1 MNACQLGSDYF
12 LLDDSPEVDQFGL
25 HNCISHT
32 KRVKTRYHER
42 HGFHCALQVYT
53 SPQKRASYET
63 WRERTMI
70 SRCRWML
77 VILILAIG
85 NSAPADDAQRVQ
97 AVPEIEGLVPEL
109 EGLYRDLHEHPEL
122 AFHEE
127 RTASALAE
135 RLRALGFEVT
145 TGVGKTGLV
154 ALLRNGSGPVVM
166 LRTELDALPIEEKTG
181 LPFASKSKG
190 VDSDGNAVSVSHACG
205 HDLHMSAWYG
215 AAKIMARRRNSWHGT
230 LMLIGQPAEE
240 VFRGAA
246 AMLADGLFTRFPK
259 PDFAISMHDEPSLPS
274 GTVGFH
280 AGLFRASIDSV
291 DVTIYGRGGHG
302 GKPQTT
308 VDPIVLSARAI
319 LGIQTIVSR
328 ETDPLSP
335 AVITI
340 GAIHGGSAGNIIPDE
355 VKMLMT
361 VRSYDEKVRKHLLAS
376 IKRQLD
382 AEAAAV
388 DAPSP
393 PSIKVAPGAEAVYND
408 PEVTTRLV
416 AALRRDLGSD
426 SAVEMPAKMT
436 SEDFSAYGRAGVR
449 AVLLHIGAVNPE
461 VLASG
466 TKHPDL
472 HSPQWFPELEP
483 TLRSLVAAEVV
494 MLTELLVAPNQ

>member
-1 MNACQLGSDYF
+1 MVGRWI
-12 LLDDSPEVDQFGL
+12 
-25 HNCISHT
+25 CILMVLSLANGDH
-32 KRVKTRYHER
+32 
-42 HGFHCALQVYT
+42 ALADEA
-53 SPQKRASYET
+53 RD
-63 WRERTMI
+63 I
-70 SRCRWML
+70 S
-77 VILILAIG
+77 
-85 NSAPADDAQRVQ
+85 Q
-97 AVPEIEGLVPEL
+97 AVPEIAALEPEI

-145 TGVGKTGLV
+145 TGVGQTGLV
-154 ALLRNGSGPVVM
+154 AILRNGSGPVVM

-190 VDSDGNAVSVSHACG
+190 LDAEGKEVAVSHACG
-205 HDLHMSAWYG
+205 HDLHMAGWYG
-215 AAKIMARRRNSWHGT
+215 AAKIMARRRSTWHGT

-240 VFRGAA
+240 TFRGAA

-274 GTVGFH
+274 GKVGFH
-280 AGLFRASIDSV
+280 AGLFRASMDSV
-291 DVTIYGRGGHG
+291 DVTMYGRGGHG

-335 AVITI
+335 AVVTI
-340 GAIHGGSAGNIIPDE
+340 GAIHGGTAGNVIPDE
-355 VKMLMT
+355 VRMLMS
-361 VRSYDEKVRKHLLAS
+361 VRSYDEKVRKHLLES
-376 IKRQLD
+376 IKRQLN

-393 PSIKVAPGAEAVYND
+393 PSIKVVSGAEAVYND
-408 PEVTTRLV
+408 PEATARLV
-416 AALRRDLGSD
+416 AALRRDLGPD

-449 AVLLHIGAVNPE
+449 AVLLHIGAVNPAE
-461 VLASG
+461 LASG
-466 TKHPDL
+466 AKLPDL
-472 HSPQWFPELEP
+472 HSPKWFPELEP

-494 MLTELLVAPNQ
+494 MLTELLVAPGSANK

>member
-1 MNACQLGSDYF
+1 M
-12 LLDDSPEVDQFGL
+12 
-25 HNCISHT
+25 
-32 KRVKTRYHER
+32 RYHNR
-42 HGFHCALQVYT
+42 PGVHCPLAGYKTATDTVARCTCVKEGAMVGRWICILMAL
-53 SPQKRASYET
+53 SLANGDRALADGA
-63 WRERTMI
+63 RGI
-70 SRCRWML
+70 S
-77 VILILAIG
+77 
-85 NSAPADDAQRVQ
+85 Q
-97 AVPEIEGLVPEL
+97 AVPEIAALEPEL
-109 EGLYRDLHEHPEL
+109 EGLYRDLHAHPEL

-127 RTASALAE
+127 RTASTLAE

-145 TGVGKTGLV
+145 TGVGQTGLV
-154 ALLRNGSGPVVM
+154 AILRNGSGPVVM

-190 VDSDGNAVSVSHACG
+190 LDSEDKEVSVSHACG
-205 HDLHMSAWYG
+205 HDLHMTGWYG
-215 AAKIMARRRNSWHGT
+215 TAKIMARRRSTWNGT
-230 LMLIGQPAEE
+230 LMLVGQPAEE

-274 GTVGFH
+274 GKVGFH
-280 AGLFRASIDSV
+280 AGLFRASMDSV
-291 DVTIYGRGGHG
+291 DVTMYGRGGHG

-335 AVITI
+335 AVVTI
-340 GAIHGGSAGNIIPDE
+340 GAIHGGTAGNVIPDE
-355 VKMLMT
+355 VRMLMS
-361 VRSYDEKVRKHLLAS
+361 VRSYDEKVRKHLLES
-376 IKRQLD
+376 IKRQLN

-393 PSIKVAPGAEAVYND
+393 PSIKVVPGAEAVYND
-408 PEVTTRLV
+408 PEVTARLV
-416 AALRRDLGSD
+416 AALRRDLGPD

-449 AVLLHIGAVNPE
+449 AVLLHIGAVNPAA
-461 VLASG
+461 LASG
-466 TKHPDL
+466 AKIPDL

-483 TLRSLVAAEVV
+483 TLRCLVSAEVV
-494 MLTELLVAPNQ
+494 MIQELLAAPK

>member
-1 MNACQLGSDYF
+1 MKGKSNGWSL
-12 LLDDSPEVDQFGL
+12 
-25 HNCISHT
+25 CILMVLSLAS
-32 KRVKTRYHER
+32 
-42 HGFHCALQVYT
+42 GNDALADGA
-53 SPQKRASYET
+53 RG
-63 WRERTMI
+63 
-70 SRCRWML
+70 
-77 VILILAIG
+77 IG
-85 NSAPADDAQRVQ
+85 Q
-97 AVPEIEGLVPEL
+97 AVPEIEALEPEL
-109 EGLYRDLHEHPEL
+109 EGVYKDLHEHPEL

-127 RTASALAE
+127 RTASTLAE

-145 TGVGKTGLV
+145 TGVGQTGLV
-154 ALLRNGSGPVVM
+154 AILRNGFGPVVM

-181 LPFASKSKG
+181 LPFASKSK
-190 VDSDGNAVSVSHACG
+190 VLDSEGKEVPVSHACG
-205 HDLHMSAWYG
+205 HDLHMTGWYG
-215 AAKIMARRRNSWHGT
+215 TAKIMARRRNAWQGT

-274 GTVGFH
+274 GKVGFH
-280 AGLFRASIDSV
+280 TGLFRASMDSV
-291 DVTIYGRGGHG
+291 DVTMYGRGGHG

-335 AVITI
+335 AVVTI
-340 GAIHGGSAGNIIPDE
+340 GAIHGGNAGNVIPDE
-355 VKMLMT
+355 VRMLMS
-361 VRSYDEKVRKHLLAS
+361 VRSNDEKVRKHLLES
-376 IKRQLD
+376 IKRQLN
-382 AEAAAV
+382 AEASAV

-393 PSIKVAPGAEAVYND
+393 PSIKVVPGAEAVYND

-416 AALRRDLGSD
+416 AALRRDLGPD

-449 AVLLHIGAVNPE
+449 AVLLHIGAVNPA
-461 VLASG
+461 VLTSG
-466 TKHPDL
+466 SKLPDL
-472 HSPQWFPELEP
+472 HSSQWFPELEP

-494 MLTELLVAPNQ
+494 MLTELLVAPRSVGE

>member
-1 MNACQLGSDYF
+1 MVGRWI
-12 LLDDSPEVDQFGL
+12 
-25 HNCISHT
+25 CILMVLSLSNGD
-32 KRVKTRYHER
+32 R
-42 HGFHCALQVYT
+42 ALADGA
-53 SPQKRASYET
+53 RG
-63 WRERTMI
+63 I
-70 SRCRWML
+70 S
-77 VILILAIG
+77 
-85 NSAPADDAQRVQ
+85 Q
-97 AVPEIEGLVPEL
+97 AVPEIAALEPEL

-127 RTASALAE
+127 RTASTLAE

-145 TGVGKTGLV
+145 TGVGQTGLV
-154 ALLRNGSGPVVM
+154 AILRNGSGPVVM

-190 VDSDGNAVSVSHACG
+190 VDSEGKEVPVSHACG
-205 HDLHMSAWYG
+205 HDLHMTGWYG
-215 AAKIMARRRNSWHGT
+215 TAKIMARRRSTWHGT

-274 GTVGFH
+274 GKVGFH
-280 AGLFRASIDSV
+280 AGLFRASMDSV
-291 DVTIYGRGGHG
+291 DVTMYGRGGHG
-302 GKPQTT
+302 GKPQMT

-335 AVITI
+335 AVVTI
-340 GAIHGGSAGNIIPDE
+340 GAIHGGTAGNVIPDE
-355 VKMLMT
+355 VRMLMS
-361 VRSYDEKVRKHLLAS
+361 VRSYDEKVRKHLLES
-376 IKRQLD
+376 IKRQLN

-393 PSIKVAPGAEAVYND
+393 PSIKVVPGTEAVYND
-408 PEVTTRLV
+408 PEVTARLV
-416 AALRRDLGSD
+416 AALRRDLGPD

-449 AVLLHIGAVNPE
+449 AVLVHIGAVNPSE
-461 VLASG
+461 LASG
-466 TKHPDL
+466 AKLPDL
-472 HSPQWFPELEP
+472 HSPKWVPELEP

-494 MLTELLVAPNQ
+494 MLTELLGAPGSVNK